1 MRGLIGYIWSIC
13 SNGSLIKEKF
23 SVVWWSISMEF
34 VEFIQGSLISKFFSC
49 TYLAESLTVRFELF
63 YCTHNLNTPVGR
75 CDVPIERQ
83 PLIRGASWKVLHDR
97 SSSNVNVWWTGKTE
111 NRISSAEGEVRS
123 SGERESRFIHEFSV
137 RWRRKITPNS
147 WLRVSLTKGVRKEK
161 KKHPFRFSTAF
172 SVERAHPPLLL
183 LLLLLLQGNIYQG
196 FCFQEIYFHSRIRYR
211 GKISILSFSFFFS
224 PFMSSSFS
232 ETETDLVNRSDDH
245 PIETHLGIFNAQI
258 ARNE

>member
-1 MRGLIGYIWSIC
+1 M
-13 SNGSLIKEKF
+13 
-23 SVVWWSISMEF
+23 
-34 VEFIQGSLISKFFSC
+34 
-49 TYLAESLTVRFELF
+49 RFELF

-161 KKHPFRFSTAF
+161 KKTPISIFHRIFRRTCAS
-172 SVERAHPPLLL
+172 SPSPPPSPPSPGKYLSGIL
-183 LLLLLLQGNIYQG
+183 
-196 FCFQEIYFHSRIRYR
+196 FQEIYFHSRIRYR

>member
-161 KKHPFRFSTAF
+161 KKTP
-172 SVERAHPPLLL
+172 
-183 LLLLLLQGNIYQG
+183 
-196 FCFQEIYFHSRIRYR
+196 
-211 GKISILSFSFFFS
+211 ISIFHRIFRRTCASSPSPPPSPPSPGKYLSGILFPRNLF
-224 PFMSSSFS
+224 PL
-232 ETETDLVNRSDDH
+232 TH
-245 PIETHLGIFNAQI
+245 PVS
-258 ARNE
+258 R